1 MKNPLLAGFLKTAL
15 DIQELPYAGIRV
27 FQSTLLA
34 TNGYQLVA
42 CKMPPSAVKGEGM
55 LHPVTAQVVLAY
67 ADIIDAA
74 YDGLTVEDN
83 KLTLKVFVDKYNTYF
98 FSLPPLACEIKR
110 IERIF
115 DAFED
120 ARFVAD
126 GFPAKRLLPPDAG
139 EFVKVGRGG
148 LVPASEEDDWR
159 YSVKQIRKCAEMFRA
174 RDELMM
180 SVNSK
185 GFLMCEDEWGRL
197 FVVTPFRAP
206 QQQS

>member
-1 MKNPLLAGFLKTAL
+1 MKNPLLTGFLKTAL

-27 FQSTLLA
+27 AHSTLMA

-42 CKMPPSAVKGEGM
+42 YKMPPSAVKGEGM

-83 KLTLKVFVDKYNTYF
+83 KLALKVFVDKYNTYF
-98 FSLPPLACEIKR
+98 FSLPALACEIKR

-115 DAFED
+115 DVFED
-120 ARFVAD
+120 ARFIAD
-126 GFPAKRLLPPDAG
+126 GIQAKRLLPPDAG

>member
-27 FQSTLLA
+27 AHSTLMA

-42 CKMPPSAVKGEGM
+42 YKMPPSAVKGEGM

-83 KLTLKVFVDKYNTYF
+83 RLTLKVFVDKYNTYF

-180 SVNSK
+180 SVSPD
-185 GFLMCEDEWGRL
+185 GLLMVEDEWGRF

>member
-27 FQSTLLA
+27 AHSTLMA

-42 CKMPPSAVKGEGM
+42 YKMPPSAVKGEGM

-67 ADIIDAA
+67 ADIIDDA

-83 KLTLKVFVDKYNTYF
+83 RLTLKVFVDKYNTYF

-180 SVNSK
+180 SVSPD
-185 GFLMCEDEWGRL
+185 GLLMVEDEWGRF

>member
-27 FQSTLLA
+27 AHSTLMA

-42 CKMPPSAVKGEGM
+42 YKMPPSAVKGEGM

-180 SVNSK
+180 SVSPD
-185 GFLMCEDEWGRL
+185 GLLMVEDEWGRF

>member
-1 MKNPLLAGFLKTAL
+1 VKNPLLTGFLKVAL
-15 DIQELPYAGIRV
+15 GIQELPYAGIRV

-42 CKMPPSAVKGEGM
+42 YKMPPSAVSGEGM
-55 LHPVTAQVVLAY
+55 LHPVTAQAVLAY
-67 ADIIDAA
+67 ADIIDVA
-74 YDGLTVEDN
+74 YDGLEVDGN
-83 KLTLKVFVDKYNTYF
+83 KVTLKIKPDQHNAHF

-110 IERIF
+110 VERIF
-115 DAFED
+115 DKLED